1 MAGRNL
7 DGAAPDDPRMTSWH
21 RVDAGRFVLVVKVDG
36 GRVAGA
42 WLAVGSRLVAEVRA
56 GLA

>member
-1 MAGRNL
+1 
-7 DGAAPDDPRMTSWH
+7 MTSWH